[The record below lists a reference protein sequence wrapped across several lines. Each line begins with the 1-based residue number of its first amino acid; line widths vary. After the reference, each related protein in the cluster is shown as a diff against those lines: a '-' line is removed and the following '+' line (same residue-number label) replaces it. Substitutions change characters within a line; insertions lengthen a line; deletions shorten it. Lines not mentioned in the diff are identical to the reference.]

1 VRLRPPTLFAQY
13 RVRLR
18 RTEDQI
24 PKEYKPGQ
32 SILVKLSGGRIVE
45 AGVNHLIQDRDA
57 TKLQVDFGH
66 DETALIELWQV
77 LED

>member
-1 VRLRPPTLFAQY
+1 MAKKA
-13 RVRLR
+13 
-18 RTEDQI
+18 

-32 SILVKLSGGRIVE
+32 RIIVKLSNGRIEE
-45 AGVNHLIQDRDA
+45 ARINHIVQLSDGI
-57 TKLQVDFGH
+57 KLQVDFGH

>member
-1 VRLRPPTLFAQY
+1 
-13 RVRLR
+13 
-18 RTEDQI
+18 
-24 PKEYKPGQ
+24 
-32 SILVKLSGGRIVE
+32 VKAR
-45 AGVNHLIQDRDA
+45 VNHLIQDRDA

>member
-1 VRLRPPTLFAQY
+1 MAKK
-13 RVRLR
+13 
-18 RTEDQI
+18 I

-45 AGVNHLIQDRDA
+45 ARVNHVIPHSDG
-57 TKLQVDFGH
+57 TKLQVDLGH
-66 DETALIELWQV
+66 DETAPIELWQA